1 MTWQLPKIPCHAQ
14 SCERCVKEVT
24 IASLAVYGDERR
36 DGYIRAKIASRSL
49 VPINETKKDLAG
61 LLDLRDL

>member
-1 MTWQLPKIPCHAQ
+1 M
-14 SCERCVKEVT
+14 KEVT

-61 LLDLRDL
+61 LLDLRDS